1 MKNKKI
7 LLNLIAIQILFWFG
21 WQFATYQIVYLQS
34 VGMTTRDIGV
44 MSAVCSLASMAASI
58 FWGWIS
64 DKINSIKKAFIL
76 NLIITTVFIVALPLL
91 PAKIKY
97 ASAMFIVY
105 RVISCFGQGPV
116 STLLDNHAVR
126 SCEEHG
132 LNFGILTAFRFI
144 SGTLGGLL
152 CTIVLTRV
160 EVKHAFLIFGLF
172 MIPTLI
178 CILMSNDPKA
188 YANEKKDGEHA
199 RLGNAP
205 FGFCNYRFIAF
216 LVFTLFFNL
225 AHQAVTIFIPSF
237 MSDIGVDSA
246 NWGIYNSVRLLTSI
260 PFMFMFGWIRKKMKL
275 ETVIILSCVFMGME
289 SLLLGLFEGDLAWL
303 LVCGAIYGVGGGL
316 FTGAVPLYILKLA
329 PENLKATA
337 HNVYGAVCLGAGVV
351 GNLLGGVLYDAIGGS
366 SFYVLLGTIML
377 LSVVFFIASFI
388 FGNKHKI
395 ENGADVA

>member
-7 LLNLIAIQILFWFG
+7 FFNLIAIQILFWFG

-34 VGMTTRDIGV
+34 VGMSTKDIGV
-44 MSAVCSLASMAASI
+44 MSAVCSLASMVASI

-76 NLIITTVFIVALPLL
+76 NLIITTLFIVALPLL
-91 PAKIKY
+91 PTKIKY
-97 ASAMFIVY
+97 ASVMFIVY
-105 RVISCFGQGPV
+105 RVISCFSQGPIA
-116 STLLDNHAVR
+116 TLLDNHAVR
-126 SCEEHG
+126 NCEEHG

-152 CTIVLTRV
+152 CTLVLTRI
-160 EVKHAFLIFGLF
+160 EVKYAFLIFGLF

-178 CILMSNDPKA
+178 CVLMSNDPQG
-188 YANEKKDGEHA
+188 YVNEKKDGEHT
-199 RLGNAP
+199 RHENVLLGL
-205 FGFCNYRFIAF
+205 GNYRFIVF
-216 LVFTLFFNL
+216 LAFTLFFNL

-260 PFMFMFGWIRKKMKL
+260 PFMFMFGWIRKRMKL
-275 ETVIILSCVFMGME
+275 ETVIILSCVFMSME
-289 SLLLGLFEGDLAWL
+289 SLLLGLFEGNLAWI

-329 PENLKATA
+329 PDNLKATA
-337 HNVYGAVCLGAGVV
+337 HNVYGAVCLGAGIV
-351 GNLLGGVLYDAIGGS
+351 GNLLGGMLYDAMGGS

-377 LSVVFFIASFI
+377 LSVVFFIASFM
-388 FGNKHKI
+388 FGNKHKTQ
-395 ENGADVA
+395 NGADAA